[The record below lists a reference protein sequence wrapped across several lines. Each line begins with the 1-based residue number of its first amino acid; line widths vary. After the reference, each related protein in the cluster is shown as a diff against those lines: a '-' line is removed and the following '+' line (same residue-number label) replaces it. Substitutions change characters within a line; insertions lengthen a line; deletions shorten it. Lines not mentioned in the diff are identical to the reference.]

1 MHASEAER
9 LGQVTRRQL
18 VDPAVHSCEGCFGE
32 FGKLGMA
39 VFVAHQHA
47 KCHRPSSTRL
57 GITLTGSDLSLMPR
71 RIVCS
76 SGCKTIL
83 NICDAPG

>member
-47 KCHRPSSTRL
+47 KSHQAEQHGTGNNADRERPLANAAEDRL
-57 GITLTGSDLSLMPR
+57 LLRL
-71 RIVCS
+71 
-76 SGCKTIL
+76 
-83 NICDAPG
+83 